1 LQLKDGK
8 ALTPTGHILWKAENA
23 ELKRRLKAYKELGV
37 KKVVRENGKTEWYG
51 CSKKSQRCFGS
62 VSLTVEHIYSWI
74 LKRIKF
80 QVAQDTP
87 EYLLSGRWTPPCC
100 LEALRKTARH
110 VFSVLDEAGVRYWL
124 EGGSLLGAM
133 RHSDIIPWDY
143 DVDIGIY
150 EDDIA
155 RSKWLMRA
163 STKSVVHSFLL

>member
-1 LQLKDGK
+1 
-8 ALTPTGHILWKAENA
+8 
-23 ELKRRLKAYKELGV
+23 
-37 KKVVRENGKTEWYG
+37 
-51 CSKKSQRCFGS
+51 
-62 VSLTVEHIYSWI
+62 
-74 LKRIKF
+74 
-80 QVAQDTP
+80 
-87 EYLLSGRWTPPCC
+87 

-163 STKSVVHSFLL
+163 STKSVVRSFLL